1 MMMMMMMMMMNYFC
15 GMVDNK
21 SLFSPNYFPLNW
33 MFHSRIINN
42 KVNRI
47 HKRCLRLL
55 CGDKSSS
62 FEKLLEQDKSVT
74 IHTRNLQM
82 LATEMFKV
90 YRNISSPIFSEIF
103 HRRDINYNLRINS
116 NFAMPDVR
124 FVFRGSQSISYLGP
138 KVWDILPL
146 ELKELTSV
154 AAFKKGF
161 KE

>member
-1 MMMMMMMMMMNYFC
+1 
-15 GMVDNK
+15 
-21 SLFSPNYFPLNW
+21 
-33 MFHSRIINN
+33 
-42 KVNRI
+42 
-47 HKRCLRLL
+47 
-55 CGDKSSS
+55 
-62 FEKLLEQDKSVT
+62 
-74 IHTRNLQM
+74 M

-138 KVWDILPL
+138 KVWDIVPL